1 MCQEIID
8 HYQCLISFVLL
19 LFLKSMHLMIFYQGF
34 FLSFST
40 SGLINKRKGQSVQKL
55 YKKGIILLFS
65 YGVVYFLIFWHMIS
79 VFNVLQHTKQYK
91 NRTHL
96 WMLFSA
102 CQGQN
107 LGKVLKHFCRFEFC
121 FFLAFHKLKDWSI
134 YDRDRSVWRS
144 PWN

>member
-19 LFLKSMHLMIFYQGF
+19 LILKSMHLMIFYQGF

-102 CQGQN
+102 CQGQTW
-107 LGKVLKHFCRFEFC
+107 GKFWNISAV
-121 FFLAFHKLKDWSI
+121 FLAFHKLRDWSI

>member
-19 LFLKSMHLMIFYQGF
+19 LILKSMHLMIFYQGF
-34 FLSFST
+34 FSLT

-65 YGVVYFLIFWHMIS
+65 YGVVYFLFFWHMIS

-121 FFLAFHKLKDWSI
+121 FFLAFHKLRDWSI

>member
-19 LFLKSMHLMIFYQGF
+19 LILKSMHLMIFYQGF
-34 FLSFST
+34 FFSLSPQV
-40 SGLINKRKGQSVQKL
+40 GWLISERGKASKNFIKRV
-55 YKKGIILLFS
+55 LFC
-65 YGVVYFLIFWHMIS
+65 YFHMVYFWHMIS

-91 NRTHL
+91 NRTHF

-107 LGKVLKHFCRFEFC
+107 LGKVLKHFCCFEFC
-121 FFLAFHKLKDWSI
+121 FFLAFHKLRHWSI